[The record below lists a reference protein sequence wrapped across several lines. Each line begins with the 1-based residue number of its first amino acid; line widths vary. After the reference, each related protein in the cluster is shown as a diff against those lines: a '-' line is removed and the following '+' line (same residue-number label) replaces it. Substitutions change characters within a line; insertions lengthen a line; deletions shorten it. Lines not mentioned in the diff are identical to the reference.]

1 MKDQTKIIVGVLAG
15 AAVVA
20 AVGLL
25 LKSEKGNEI
34 KEEVSDYIA
43 DLIKSVKTKVQATAD
58 DLVDYKDNAVKNAR
72 SIIKNKVDAA
82 SDAVISGN

>member
-1 MKDQTKIIVGVLAG
+1 MKDQTKIIVGVLAS

-43 DLIKSVKTKVQATAD
+43 DLIKSVKTKVQSTAD
-58 DLVDYKDNAVKNAR
+58 DLIDYKENAVKNAR
-72 SIIKNKVDAA
+72 SIIKNKVDNV

>member
-15 AAVVA
+15 AAAVA
-20 AVGLL
+20 VIGLL
-25 LKSEKGNEI
+25 LRSEKGNEI
-34 KEEVSDYIA
+34 KEEVSDYLA

-58 DLVDYKDNAVKNAR
+58 DLVDYKDNAIKNAR
-72 SIIKNKVDAA
+72 SIIKNKVDSA